1 MVQRLEEV
9 LSINDFEKIEEKNK
23 FFKEAKL
30 IDVVEH
36 LSIVY
41 DENHIEVV
49 AKYTLDN
56 DYLCFVEKTNIECKK
71 LIRIGNGERKVILLD
86 ELKKRDAEILENKWY
101 LGEIYGPWINLL
113 YASGHWLLTRSNDF
127 YREIHE
133 KQCKKGVFFGFIANE
148 KAVLLEG
155 IDRNGK
161 PDHCCITTRSY
172 LLSEENL
179 LQCPY
184 IEQNGYKNKSKTFE
198 MIKRKIRKIE
208 NINFIILE
216 GLNP

>member
-86 ELKKRDAEILENKWY
+86 
-101 LGEIYGPWINLL
+101 
-113 YASGHWLLTRSNDF
+113 
-127 YREIHE
+127 
-133 KQCKKGVFFGFIANE
+133 
-148 KAVLLEG
+148 
-155 IDRNGK
+155 
-161 PDHCCITTRSY
+161 
-172 LLSEENL
+172 
-179 LQCPY
+179 
-184 IEQNGYKNKSKTFE
+184 
-198 MIKRKIRKIE
+198 
-208 NINFIILE
+208 
-216 GLNP
+216 